1 MTMNLNME
9 LDLNTNTADFPV
21 LECTTSSHMASYF
34 REQLIYFQFNLT
46 RKHNSDILETLYK
59 QFVQVLQ
66 SLKKCMHK
74 NENKQDYIQ
83 ILDAFYSL
91 LFYTRDMYE
100 GKGERTLSYLLV
112 MAFYDVYP
120 VLAIYALH
128 EFVRNSHKS
137 LNMEDYESVCSHAI
151 GSWKDMIAICDFLR
165 EYSNH
170 GDKHPL
176 IDTCIEMVVLQLI
189 KDYNTWKFSI
199 RAMNPQYISNVAKW
213 IPREH
218 KKYDWLFDRFVTCWA
233 KKVYPHILNTAIT
246 PESREK
252 AATKCKRLFRKQIS
266 YLNKQLQT
274 PEIRM
279 TQGNWDAIDPLHI
292 PIGTYMKH
300 FYKLNNRVHIEDV
313 YNEPQFITG
322 SFPTF
327 GFLINHAVRLLADGG
342 DCNRVGDGSSDDHS
356 AGTGGRPGAGSRA
369 RDQLNAQWR
378 RCMNQ
383 FQPGAFQFAIP
394 ILDVSSSMQQTDP
407 EAFYNA
413 IGLAMTI
420 ACKSSIESRMI
431 AIASSPVWIQWER
444 TDSFMDIIENIFGA
458 IMSIRS
464 SHLQYNQAI
473 DLIMQGIRG
482 SHSTTRF
489 IENLN
494 IVVISDFSTNIHK
507 VDVSSMFTSN
517 MFGAVPTLFFWNIS
531 TQGVVEPFV
540 TSAQYPH
547 YFYSGSSIHALRD
560 MQAVIDTGRIPIYD
574 AAVAAL
580 EKPRYSAAS
589 AYLHSL
595 CCSVGE

>member
-1 MTMNLNME
+1 MNLTME
-9 LDLNTNTADFPV
+9 LDLNKNIADFPV
-21 LECTTSSHMASYF
+21 LECATSSHMASYF

-46 RKHNSDILETLYK
+46 RKHNSDILETLYT
-59 QFVQVLQ
+59 QLVQVLQ

-74 NENKQDYIQ
+74 NENKQEYIQ
-83 ILDAFYSL
+83 ILDAFYCL
-91 LFYTRDMYE
+91 LFYTRDIYE

-120 VLAIYALH
+120 VLAIYAVH

-137 LNMEDYESVCSHAI
+137 LNMEHYESVGSPAI

-165 EYSNH
+165 EHSKR

-176 IDTCIEMVVLQLI
+176 IDTCIEIVVLQLI
-189 KDYNTWKFSI
+189 KDNRTWKFSI

-218 KKYDWLFDRFVTCWA
+218 KKYDWLFDRLATCWA
-233 KKVYPHILNTAIT
+233 KNVYPHILNTAIT

-279 TQGNWDAIDPLHI
+279 SQCNWETIDPLHI

-300 FYKLNNRVHIEDV
+300 FDKLNDGGPHIPYECIEQHHSV
-313 YNEPQFITG
+313 G
-322 SFPTF
+322 SFPSF
-327 GFLINHAVRLLADGG
+327 AFLIKHAIRLLAECD
-342 DCNRVGDGSSDDHS
+342 GDGD
-356 AGTGGRPGAGSRA
+356 ATEGGSRTRA

-383 FQPGAFQFAIP
+383 FQLGAFQFAIP
-394 ILDVSSSMQQTDP
+394 ILDVSASMQQTDQ

-413 IGLAMTI
+413 IGVAMTI
-420 ACKSSIESRMI
+420 ACKSNIESRLI

-444 TDSFMDIIENIFGA
+444 TDSFMDIIENIFSS

-473 DLIMQGIRG
+473 DLIMQGVKG
-482 SHSTTRF
+482 SRSSPRF

-507 VDVSSMFTSN
+507 VDVSSLFTSN
-517 MFGAVPTLFFWNIS
+517 LFDVVPTMFFWNIC

-540 TSAQYPH
+540 TSTQHPH
-547 YFYSGSSIHALRD
+547 YFFSGTSIHALRD
-560 MQAVIDTGRIPIYD
+560 LQAVIEGGRIQMYD
-574 AAVAAL
+574 AAVNAL
-580 EKPRYSAAS
+580 EKPRYLAAS
-589 AYLHSL
+589 TYLHSL
-595 CCSVGE
+595 CSSVGE

>member
-1 MTMNLNME
+1 MTMNFTME
-9 LDLNTNTADFPV
+9 LDLNTNIADFPV
-21 LECTTSSHMASYF
+21 LECATSSHMTSYF

-46 RKHNSDILETLYK
+46 RKHNSDVLEPLYT

-66 SLKKCMHK
+66 SIKKCMHE
-74 NENKQDYIQ
+74 NENKQEYIQ
-83 ILDAFYSL
+83 ILDAFYCL
-91 LFYTRDMYE
+91 LFYTRDIHE
-100 GKGERTLSYLLV
+100 GKGERTLSYLLI

-137 LNMEDYESVCSHAI
+137 ADMEHHEHISSHAI

-165 EYSNH
+165 EHSNH

-189 KDYNTWKFSI
+189 KDNKTWKFSI
-199 RAMNPQYISNVAKW
+199 RAMNPHYISNVAKW

-218 KKYDWLFDRFVTCWA
+218 KKYDWMFDRFATCWA
-233 KKVYPHILNTAIT
+233 KKVYPHILNSAIT

-252 AATKCKRLFRKQIS
+252 AATKCKQLFRKQIS
-266 YLNKQLQT
+266 YLNKKLQT

-279 TQGNWDAIDPLHI
+279 THGNWDEIDPLHI
-292 PIGTYMKH
+292 PVGTYMKH
-300 FYKLNNRVHIEDV
+300 FAKLNEGVHMADV
-313 YNEPQFITG
+313 YSDPHCITG
-322 SFPTF
+322 SFPSF
-327 GFLINHAVRLLADGG
+327 GFLIKHALRLLADCSGT
-342 DCNRVGDGSSDDHS
+342 SSW
-356 AGTGGRPGAGSRA
+356 A
-369 RDQLNAQWR
+369 RDQLNTQWR

-383 FQPGAFQFAIP
+383 FQPGAFQFTIP
-394 ILDVSSSMQQTDP
+394 ILDVSSAMQQTDP

-413 IGLAMTI
+413 IGLAVTI
-420 ACKSSIESRMI
+420 ACKSSLECRII

-444 TDSFMDIIENIFGA
+444 TDTFMDIIENIFGS

-464 SHLQYNQAI
+464 SPLQYSQSI

-482 SHSTTRF
+482 SHSTPRF
-489 IENLN
+489 IENMN

-507 VDVSSMFTSN
+507 VDVSSLFTSKL
-517 MFGAVPTLFFWNIS
+517 FTAVPTMFFWNIS

-540 TSAQYPH
+540 TSAQHPH
-547 YFYSGSSIHALRD
+547 YFYSGTSIHALRD
-560 MQAVIDTGRIPIYD
+560 MQAVVEAGRIPIYD

-580 EKPRYSAAS
+580 EKPRYSTAS
-589 AYLHSL
+589 TYLHSL
-595 CCSVGE
+595 CSSVGE

>member
-1 MTMNLNME
+1 MNFNME
-9 LDLNTNTADFPV
+9 LDLNTNNADFPG
-21 LECTTSSHMASYF
+21 LDCATSSHMASYF

-46 RKHNSDILETLYK
+46 RKHNSDVLKTLYT

-66 SLKKCMHK
+66 SLKKCLHK

-83 ILDAFYSL
+83 ILDSYYCL
-91 LFYTRDMYE
+91 LFYTRDIYE

-137 LNMEDYESVCSHAI
+137 LNMEDYESVGSHAI

-218 KKYDWLFDRFVTCWA
+218 KKYDWLFERFVTCWA
-233 KKVYPHILNTAIT
+233 KKVYPHILNSAIT
-246 PESREK
+246 HESREK
-252 AATKCKRLFRKQIS
+252 AATKCKQLFRKQIS

-279 TQGNWDAIDPLHI
+279 TQGNWDTIDPLHI

-300 FYKLNNRVHIEDV
+300 FYKLNDGVGGGGGGLHNADR
-313 YNEPQFITG
+313 YNEQPTG
-322 SFPTF
+322 VFPSF
-327 GFLINHAVRLLADGG
+327 GFLIKHAIRLLADC
-342 DCNRVGDGSSDDHS
+342 DSS
-356 AGTGGRPGAGSRA
+356 GTGSGTDVGSGSRA

-383 FQPGAFQFAIP
+383 FQPGAFQFTIP

-413 IGLAMTI
+413 IGLAMTV
-420 ACKSSIESRMI
+420 ACKSSLESRMI

-482 SHSTTRF
+482 SHSTSRF
-489 IENLN
+489 IENMN

-507 VDVSSMFTSN
+507 VDVSSLFISSLFAT
-517 MFGAVPTLFFWNIS
+517 VPTMFFWNIS

-540 TSAQYPH
+540 TAAQYPH
-547 YFYSGSSIHALRD
+547 YFYSGTSIHALRD
-560 MQAVIDTGRIPIYD
+560 MQVVIEAGRIPIYD
-574 AAVAAL
+574 AAVASF
-580 EKPRYSAAS
+580 ENPRYSAAS
-589 AYLHSL
+589 TYLHSL
-595 CCSVGE
+595 CCSVGD

>member
-1 MTMNLNME
+1 MNLTME
-9 LDLNTNTADFPV
+9 LDLHTNIADFPV
-21 LECTTSSHMASYF
+21 LECATSSHMVSYF

-46 RKHNSDILETLYK
+46 RKHNCDVLETLYT
-59 QFVQVLQ
+59 QLVEVLQ
-66 SLKKCMHK
+66 SLKKCMH
-74 NENKQDYIQ
+74 ENKNKQEYIQ
-83 ILDAFYSL
+83 TLDSFYGL
-91 LFYTRDMYE
+91 LFYTRDIYE
-100 GKGERTLSYLLV
+100 GKGERTLSYLLI

-120 VLAIYALH
+120 VLAIYAVH

-137 LNMEDYESVCSHAI
+137 LDMEHYESVCSHAI
-151 GSWKDMIAICDFLR
+151 GSWKDMIAICHFLR
-165 EYSNH
+165 EHSKR

-176 IDTCIEMVVLQLI
+176 IDTCIEIAVLQLI
-189 KDYNTWKFSI
+189 KDNNTWKFSI
-199 RAMNPQYISNVAKW
+199 CAMNPQYISNVAKW

-218 KKYDWLFDRFVTCWA
+218 KKYDWLFDRFATCWA
-233 KKVYPHILNTAIT
+233 KKVYPHILNTANT

-279 TQGNWDAIDPLHI
+279 AQGNWDTIDPLHI

-300 FYKLNNRVHIEDV
+300 FEKLNDGAPHIAYEC
-313 YNEPQFITG
+313 NEQHHGGG
-322 SFPTF
+322 SFPSF
-327 GFLINHAVRLLADGG
+327 GFLIKHAIRLLAD
-342 DCNRVGDGSSDDHS
+342 CEGDGDENS
-356 AGTGGRPGAGSRA
+356 AGTGSQARA
-369 RDQLNAQWR
+369 RDQLNTQWKH
-378 RCMNQ
+378 CMNQ

-394 ILDVSSSMQQTDP
+394 ILDVSASMQQTDP

-420 ACKSSIESRMI
+420 ACKSSIESRII
-431 AIASSPVWIQWER
+431 AIASTPVWIQWER
-444 TDSFMDIIENIFGA
+444 TDSFMDIIENIFGS

-482 SHSTTRF
+482 SHSTSRF

-507 VDVSSMFTSN
+507 VDVSSLFTSN
-517 MFGAVPTLFFWNIS
+517 MFGAVPTMFFWNIS

-540 TSAQYPH
+540 TVAQYPH
-547 YFYSGSSIHALRD
+547 YFYSGTSIHALRD
-560 MQAVIDTGRIPIYD
+560 MQAVVEAGRIPIYD

-595 CCSVGE
+595 CSSVGE

>member
-1 MTMNLNME
+1 MNLTME
-9 LDLNTNTADFPV
+9 LDLNTNIADFPH
-21 LECTTSSHMASYF
+21 LECATSSHMASYF

-46 RKHNSDILETLYK
+46 RKHNSDILETLYT

-66 SLKKCMHK
+66 SLKKCMHE
-74 NENKQDYIQ
+74 NENKQEYIQ
-83 ILDAFYSL
+83 ILDAFYCL
-91 LFYTRDMYE
+91 LFYTRDIYE

-120 VLAIYALH
+120 VLAIYAVH

-137 LNMEDYESVCSHAI
+137 LDMEHYESVCSHAI

-165 EYSNH
+165 EHSKR

-189 KDYNTWKFSI
+189 KDNNTWKFSI

-233 KKVYPHILNTAIT
+233 KKVYPHILNSAIT

-279 TQGNWDAIDPLHI
+279 SQNNWDTVDPLHI

-300 FYKLNNRVHIEDV
+300 FYKLNDGGPHITDGYIEQ
-313 YNEPQFITG
+313 PCITG
-322 SFPTF
+322 VFPSF
-327 GFLINHAVRLLADGG
+327 GFLIKHAIRLLAD
-342 DCNRVGDGSSDDHS
+342 CDGSGSGS
-356 AGTGGRPGAGSRA
+356 CTGSGSGTDVGGTARA
-369 RDQLNAQWR
+369 RDQLNSQWK

-420 ACKSSIESRMI
+420 ACKSSIESRII
-431 AIASSPVWIQWER
+431 AIASSPVWIQWEC

-482 SHSTTRF
+482 SHSTSRF

-507 VDVSSMFTSN
+507 VDVSSLFISSLFAT
-517 MFGAVPTLFFWNIS
+517 VPTMFFWNIS
-531 TQGVVEPFV
+531 TQGVIEPFV
-540 TSAQYPH
+540 TSAQHPH
-547 YFYSGSSIHALRD
+547 YFYSGTSMHALRD
-560 MQAVIDTGRIPIYD
+560 MQVVIESGRIPIYD

>member
-1 MTMNLNME
+1 MNFTMD
-9 LDLNTNTADFPV
+9 LDLNTNITDFPF
-21 LECTTSSHMASYF
+21 LDCASSSHMASYF

-46 RKHNSDILETLYK
+46 RKHNCDVLEILYT

-66 SLKKCMHK
+66 SLKKCIHE
-74 NENKQDYIQ
+74 NENKQEYIQ
-83 ILDAFYSL
+83 ILDAFYCL

-137 LNMEDYESVCSHAI
+137 LNMEDYESVSSHAI
-151 GSWKDMIAICDFLR
+151 GSWKDIIAICDFLR
-165 EYSNH
+165 EHSNR
-170 GDKHPL
+170 GDNHPL
-176 IDTCIEMVVLQLI
+176 IDTCIEMAVLQLI
-189 KDYNTWKFSI
+189 KDNKTWKFSI

-218 KKYDWLFDRFVTCWA
+218 KKNDWMFDRFATCWA

-246 PESREK
+246 HESREK
-252 AATKCKRLFRKQIS
+252 AATKCKLLFRKQIS
-266 YLNKQLQT
+266 YLNKKLQT

-279 TQGNWDAIDPLHI
+279 TQNNWDEIDPLHI

-300 FYKLNNRVHIEDV
+300 FYKLNDGGGGGGLHNADRYIEQ
-313 YNEPQFITG
+313 PFITG
-322 SFPTF
+322 VFPSF
-327 GFLINHAVRLLADGG
+327 GFLIKHAIRLLAG
-342 DCNRVGDGSSDDHS
+342 CDGSDDS
-356 AGTGGRPGAGSRA
+356 TGSGAVSLARA
-369 RDQLNAQWR
+369 RDQLNAQWK

-394 ILDVSSSMQQTDP
+394 ILDVSASMQQTDP

-420 ACKSSIESRMI
+420 ACKSSIESRII

-444 TDSFMDIIENIFGA
+444 TDSFMDIIENIFGS

-482 SHSTTRF
+482 SHSTSRF

-494 IVVISDFSTNIHK
+494 IVVISDFSTNIHN
-507 VDVSSMFTSN
+507 VDVSSLFTSN
-517 MFGAVPTLFFWNIS
+517 MFVSVPTMFFWNIS

-540 TSAQYPH
+540 TAAQYPH
-547 YFYSGSSIHALRD
+547 YFYSGSSMHALRD
-560 MQAVIDTGRIPIYD
+560 MQAVIEAGRIPIYD
-574 AAVAAL
+574 AAVAVL

>member
-1 MTMNLNME
+1 MNFTME
-9 LDLNTNTADFPV
+9 LDLNTNITDFPG
-21 LECTTSSHMASYF
+21 LDCATSSHMASYF

-46 RKHNSDILETLYK
+46 RKHNSDILETLYT

-66 SLKKCMHK
+66 SLKKCMHE
-74 NENKQDYIQ
+74 NENKQEYIQ
-83 ILDAFYSL
+83 ILDAFYCL

-112 MAFYDVYP
+112 MGFYDVYP

-137 LNMEDYESVCSHAI
+137 LNMEDYESVSSHAI
-151 GSWKDMIAICDFLR
+151 GSWKDMIAICGFLR
-165 EYSNH
+165 EYSNR

-176 IDTCIEMVVLQLI
+176 INTCIEMVVLQLI

-218 KKYDWLFDRFVTCWA
+218 KKYDWLFERFVACWA
-233 KKVYPHILNTAIT
+233 KKVYPHILNSAIT
-246 PESREK
+246 PESRER
-252 AATKCKRLFRKQIS
+252 ATTKCKQLFRKQIS

-279 TQGNWDAIDPLHI
+279 AQCKWDAIDPLHI

-300 FYKLNNRVHIEDV
+300 FYKLNDGGGGLHNADRYIEQ
-313 YNEPQFITG
+313 PSITG
-322 SFPTF
+322 VFPSF
-327 GFLINHAVRLLADGG
+327 GFLIKNAIRLLAD
-342 DCNRVGDGSSDDHS
+342 CDGADDS
-356 AGTGGRPGAGSRA
+356 TGTGAGTGGRDRA
-369 RDQLNAQWR
+369 RDQLNAQWK

-420 ACKSSIESRMI
+420 ACKSSIESRII

-444 TDSFMDIIENIFGA
+444 TDSFMDIIENIFGS

-482 SHSTTRF
+482 SHSTPRF

-507 VDVSSMFTSN
+507 VDVSSLFTSN
-517 MFGAVPTLFFWNIS
+517 MFGDVPTMFFWNIS
-531 TQGVVEPFV
+531 TQGMVEPFV
-540 TSAQYPH
+540 TSAQHPH
-547 YFYSGSSIHALRD
+547 YFYSGTSIHALRD
-560 MQAVIDTGRIPIYD
+560 MLAVIEAGRIPIYD
-574 AAVAAL
+574 AVVAAL
-580 EKPRYSAAS
+580 EKPRYLAAS

>member
-1 MTMNLNME
+1 MNLTME
-9 LDLNTNTADFPV
+9 LDLNTNITDFPC
-21 LECTTSSHMASYF
+21 LDCATSSHMTSYF

-46 RKHNSDILETLYK
+46 RKHNYDVLETLYT
-59 QFVQVLQ
+59 QLVQVLQ
-66 SLKKCMHK
+66 SLKKCMHE
-74 NENKQDYIQ
+74 NENKQEYIQ
-83 ILDAFYSL
+83 ILDAFYCL

-137 LNMEDYESVCSHAI
+137 LDMEHYESVGSPAI

-165 EYSNH
+165 EYSNN

-189 KDYNTWKFSI
+189 KDNNTWKFSI
-199 RAMNPQYISNVAKW
+199 RAMNSQYISNVAKW

-279 TQGNWDAIDPLHI
+279 TQGNWDTIDPLHI

-300 FYKLNNRVHIEDV
+300 FDKLNDGGGGGGLHNADRYIEQ
-313 YNEPQFITG
+313 PCITR
-322 SFPTF
+322 SFPSF
-327 GFLINHAVRLLADGG
+327 GFLIKHAIRLLAD
-342 DCNRVGDGSSDDHS
+342 CDGAVTG
-356 AGTGGRPGAGSRA
+356 AGTDVGGEARA
-369 RDQLNAQWR
+369 RDQLNTQWR
-378 RCMNQ
+378 RCMNR

-394 ILDVSSSMQQTDP
+394 ILDVSAAMQQTDP

-420 ACKSSIESRMI
+420 ACKSSIESRII

-444 TDSFMDIIENIFGA
+444 ADSFMDIIENIFGA

-482 SHSTTRF
+482 SHSTPRF
-489 IENLN
+489 IENMN

-507 VDVSSMFTSN
+507 VDVSALFTSSL
-517 MFGAVPTLFFWNIS
+517 FASVPTMFFWNIS
-531 TQGVVEPFV
+531 TQGVVEPFI
-540 TSAQYPH
+540 TSPQYPH
-547 YFYSGSSIHALRD
+547 YFYSGTSIHSLRD
-560 MQAVIDTGRIPIYD
+560 LQTVIEAGRIPIYD

-595 CCSVGE
+595 CSSVGE

>member
-1 MTMNLNME
+1 
-9 LDLNTNTADFPV
+9 
-21 LECTTSSHMASYF
+21 
-34 REQLIYFQFNLT
+34 
-46 RKHNSDILETLYK
+46 
-59 QFVQVLQ
+59 
-66 SLKKCMHK
+66 MHE
-74 NENKQDYIQ
+74 NENKLEYIQ
-83 ILDAFYSL
+83 IVDAFYCL
-91 LFYTRDMYE
+91 IFYTRDIYE

-120 VLAIYALH
+120 VLAIYAMH

-137 LNMEDYESVCSHAI
+137 LNMEDYESVCSPAI

-165 EYSNH
+165 EQSNN

-189 KDYNTWKFSI
+189 KDNNTWKFSI

-233 KKVYPHILNTAIT
+233 KKVYPHILNSAIT
-246 PESREK
+246 DESREK
-252 AATKCKRLFRKQIS
+252 AATKCKQLFRKQIS
-266 YLNKQLQT
+266 YLNKKLQT

-279 TQGNWDAIDPLHI
+279 AQNNWDDIDPLHI

-300 FYKLNNRVHIEDV
+300 FYKLNDGGGGGGLHNADRYIEQ
-313 YNEPQFITG
+313 PCITG
-322 SFPTF
+322 VFPSF
-327 GFLINHAVRLLADGG
+327 GFLIKNAIRLLADC
-342 DCNRVGDGSSDDHS
+342 D
-356 AGTGGRPGAGSRA
+356 GAGAGGRA
-369 RDQLNAQWR
+369 RDQLNSQWK

-394 ILDVSSSMQQTDP
+394 ILDVSASMQQTDP

-420 ACKSSIESRMI
+420 ACKSSLECRII

-482 SHSTTRF
+482 SHSTSRF
-489 IENLN
+489 IENMN

-507 VDVSSMFTSN
+507 VDVSSLFTSN
-517 MFGAVPTLFFWNIS
+517 MFGAVPTMFFWNIS
-531 TQGVVEPFV
+531 TQGVVEPLV
-540 TSAQYPH
+540 TAAQYPH
-547 YFYSGSSIHALRD
+547 YFYSGTSIHALRD
-560 MQAVIDTGRIPIYD
+560 MQAVIEAGRIPIYD
-574 AAVAAL
+574 AAVVAL
-580 EKPRYSAAS
+580 KKPRYLAAS

-595 CCSVGE
+595 CLCVGE

>member
-1 MTMNLNME
+1 MDLTME
-9 LDLNTNTADFPV
+9 LDLNTNITDFPV
-21 LECTTSSHMASYF
+21 LECATSSHMASYF

-46 RKHNSDILETLYK
+46 RKHNSDVLETLYT

-66 SLKKCMHK
+66 SLKKCMHE
-74 NENKQDYIQ
+74 NENNQEYIQ
-83 ILDAFYSL
+83 ILDAFYCL
-91 LFYTRDMYE
+91 LFYTRDIYE

-137 LNMEDYESVCSHAI
+137 LNMEDYESVGSHAI

-165 EYSNH
+165 EHSNH

-189 KDYNTWKFSI
+189 KDNNTWKFSI

-233 KKVYPHILNTAIT
+233 KKVYPHILNSAIT
-246 PESREK
+246 DESREK
-252 AATKCKRLFRKQIS
+252 AATKCKQLFRKQIS
-266 YLNKQLQT
+266 YLNKKLQT

-279 TQGNWDAIDPLHI
+279 TQNNWDTIDPLYI

-300 FYKLNNRVHIEDV
+300 FDKLNDIGGGGGLHNADR
-313 YNEPQFITG
+313 YNEQPCITG
-322 SFPTF
+322 VFPSF
-327 GFLINHAVRLLADGG
+327 GFLIKHAIRLLAVCDG
-342 DCNRVGDGSSDDHS
+342 NTDD
-356 AGTGGRPGAGSRA
+356 GAGSGTGVGSGTRA
-369 RDQLNAQWR
+369 RDQLNSQWK
-378 RCMNQ
+378 RCMNR

-394 ILDVSSSMQQTDP
+394 ILDVSVAMQQTDP

-420 ACKSSIESRMI
+420 ACKSSLECRII

-482 SHSTTRF
+482 SHSTSRF

-507 VDVSSMFTSN
+507 VDVSSLFTSN

-531 TQGVVEPFV
+531 TQGIVEPFV
-540 TSAQYPH
+540 TAPQYPH
-547 YFYSGSSIHALRD
+547 YFYSGTSIHALRD
-560 MQAVIDTGRIPIYD
+560 MQAVIEAGRIPIYD

>member
-1 MTMNLNME
+1 MNMNLTME
-9 LDLNTNTADFPV
+9 LDLNTNIADFPG
-21 LECTTSSHMASYF
+21 LECAASSHMASYF

-46 RKHNSDILETLYK
+46 KKHNGDVLEPLYT

-66 SLKKCMHK
+66 SLKKCMHE
-74 NENKQDYIQ
+74 NENKQEYIQ
-83 ILDAFYSL
+83 ILDAFYCL
-91 LFYTRDMYE
+91 MFYTRDIYD

-120 VLAIYALH
+120 VLAIYAVH

-137 LNMEDYESVCSHAI
+137 LDMEPHEPISSPAI

-165 EYSNH
+165 EHSNH

-189 KDYNTWKFSI
+189 KDNKTWKFSI

-218 KKYDWLFDRFVTCWA
+218 KKYDWMFDRFVTCWA
-233 KKVYPHILNTAIT
+233 KKVYPHILNSANT
-246 PESREK
+246 PESRVK
-252 AATKCKRLFRKQIS
+252 AATKCKQLFRKQIS
-266 YLNKQLQT
+266 YLNKKLQT

-279 TQGNWDAIDPLHI
+279 TQCNWDAIDPLHI
-292 PIGTYMKH
+292 PVGTYMKH
-300 FYKLNNRVHIEDV
+300 FDKLNHGGRHNADRYIE
-313 YNEPQFITG
+313 PPCITG

-327 GFLINHAVRLLADGG
+327 AFLIKHAVRLLADG
-342 DCNRVGDGSSDDHS
+342 DCAGAEDS
-356 AGTGGRPGAGSRA
+356 AGAGAGAGTSSRA
-369 RDQLNAQWR
+369 LDQLNAQWR

-383 FQPGAFQFAIP
+383 FPPAAFQFAIP
-394 ILDVSSSMQQTDP
+394 ILDVSAAMQQTDQ

-420 ACKSSIESRMI
+420 ACKSSLECRMI

-444 TDSFMDIIENIFGA
+444 TDSFMDIIENIFGS

-464 SHLQYNQAI
+464 SPLQYNQAI

-482 SHSTTRF
+482 SHSTPRF
-489 IENLN
+489 IENMN

-507 VDVSSMFTSN
+507 VDVSSLFTSSR
-517 MFGAVPTLFFWNIS
+517 FSTVPTMFFWNIS
-531 TQGVVEPFV
+531 TQGVVEPFI
-540 TSAQYPH
+540 TAPQNPH
-547 YFYSGSSIHALRD
+547 YFYSGTSIHALRD
-560 MQAVIDTGRIPIYD
+560 MQAVVEAGRIPIYD
-574 AAVAAL
+574 AAMAAL
-580 EKPRYSAAS
+580 EKPRYLAAS
-589 AYLHSL
+589 TYLHSL
-595 CCSVGE
+595 CSSVGE